1 MNRYA
6 AILVEIFRRHY
17 QPGIESFEFERSE
30 IGEVANFL
38 GLNPPK
44 NYGDLLY
51 YFRFRQPMPKF
62 ISDTAPNSLGW
73 IIENAGTRTYRLKLS
88 EISRVLPRLD
98 LIRIKVPDST
108 PEIISRYALS
118 DEQAL
123 LAKVRY
129 NRLVDI
135 FLGLTAYSLQNHL
148 RTTVI
153 GIGQIEIDEIYIGL
167 NRNGVHFVIPIQAKG
182 GSDQIGIVQTSQ
194 DVRCCKEKFSEL
206 ICRPVSLQFLDDDVI
221 AMFEL
226 TLEEDR
232 IRVVD
237 EKHYQLVTSEQI
249 SNEDLQRYKIYN

>member
-1 MNRYA
+1 M
-6 AILVEIFRRHY
+6 
-17 QPGIESFEFERSE
+17 
-30 IGEVANFL
+30 
-38 GLNPPK
+38 
-44 NYGDLLY
+44 
-51 YFRFRQPMPKF
+51 
-62 ISDTAPNSLGW
+62 
-73 IIENAGTRTYRLKLS
+73 
-88 EISRVLPRLD
+88 PRLD